1 MKSFHRHHFL
11 KKVVAGVVAVMFFI
25 ISTDMIAFAEPMAK
39 HMREAILGKRAAK
52 VRTMD
57 FDGNGK
63 VDLNDLTYFTTNAKE
78 EEFSPGQAKKMAHK
92 DVEISVGANAL
103 KEKAHLS
110 ITPLREV
117 SLMPLNPGMINV
129 TRGQKAFR
137 FLPHPMKFGEKISV
151 KLPYDKKSAEEAGST
166 ENDIRTYYFDD
177 EAGVW
182 MPLETVN
189 VDKTTQQVE
198 SYTTHFTDMI
208 NAVVTVPDSPES
220 VNFNPTQIKDIKAA
234 DPSSNIALIQPPT
247 ANSNGAAQLSFPI
260 QVALGRVGVQPQL
273 ALQYNSEGGNGWL
286 GMGWDLPMQA
296 VVVDTLWGV
305 PHYDTALES
314 ENYRLNG
321 EFLTPVAH
329 RTELPPRTAEKL
341 FHARVE
347 GAFNKIL
354 RHGTNP
360 QNYWWEVKDKNG
372 TSFFY
377 GGRPET
383 GQVSNALLKDYQGN
397 VFKWALV
404 EIRDTNQNN
413 VTYHY
418 ATVQHAGVL
427 AGTVPGYELY
437 LKTIRWTGHQ
447 GSEGLYQVEFL
458 RDRELGEPQR
468 VDVMIDARGA
478 FKKVTADL
486 LRKIVVTFNGQPI
499 RSYELKYQSA
509 LNNPFYKTLLAS
521 ITQYGDN
528 GAEFYTH
535 TFDYYDDARIGLS
548 YKAFAPMTT
557 WNSGKDGISE
567 GIMNHGD
574 TSAINVTKTKDKGGS
589 LSLSVGWGPASIS
602 GGMSKSKSKSEGLL
616 ALADI
621 NGDGLPD
628 KVYKK
633 GKSVYYRPN
642 QSGPHGT
649 TQFGPP
655 HLIPGL
661 PEISIENSE
670 TETKTLGVSVMGS
683 GASKSTQKTKTKQ
696 PIYFMDS
703 NSDGLVDLA
712 YNGLVYFNHRDS
724 NGNIFFTPNSGDTYY
739 PLGAGAA
746 AIADS
751 GEDYAQMRQEFLA
764 DYPLLDVVRRWQA
777 PFDGQISITGAATL
791 AQDDSEERQTSQTA
805 DGVRVAIQQNDRE
818 LWAQNIAADDYA
830 AKTPQNVAAIT
841 VKKGDAIYF
850 RVQSIEDGAFD
861 AVRWNP
867 VIQYLNVPPTFDA
880 NHSNVYRYEAAQDF
894 TLAGGHRGTFVNM
907 PVDGTVRLFGAFRKA
922 AITTDDVTV
931 QVFKN
936 DAAIYSKT
944 FAWNQTGAIVFDEQ
958 GALKSLSV
966 QAQDRIAVR
975 VKSDSPIDMTTLSW
989 QQDNP
994 LALAYVEPTDQLP
1007 MNLLCSYDLYPR
1019 SELTTPLQ
1027 AWVAPQTGVYA
1038 IKPLLAVTS
1047 GATVSDSVIVATVK
1061 RAGELVGK
1069 HEINIAN
1076 HVVNNGSFSVEAKQ
1090 GDALYFEFSTDNPE
1104 LLNTLQTAV
1113 AITAPDGSKFNPPVA
1128 LYSAEELQVIAQA
1141 YRGWTIFG
1149 YNGSLYPANTAMH
1162 ITEADVRGDALIAAA
1177 KAFEAE
1183 SAKLQQAAN
1192 SENEEALE
1200 AALDELNEKYE
1211 EMVKSFPINPFVPEP
1226 MLQRWRGTDEE
1237 ASVQGEMMISSRNGL
1252 DSLEIA
1258 PNAPAVPASGAIS
1271 ITKASRCKG
1280 KGTSG
1285 NLGPASGSK
1294 MKSDCYGEDD
1304 MMDMNGDRF
1313 PDIVNKAVMIFSD
1326 MMGVLQGGVSPS
1338 IGDLRHTKA
1347 ESKSGGVGGGSGS
1360 LKIISNSKGRT
1371 DSNGFSSPSGNP
1383 YSASMQASVSISK
1396 SKGTSDV
1403 KYDIMDVNGDGLPDR
1418 VYEGSFMVALGLGYG
1433 FAPAEL
1439 WGSAAINEGK
1449 NSSTEVGVGI
1459 GGGMKFPKFG
1469 ISGGVGVSGGKS
1481 KSESV
1486 RSLSDINSDG
1496 LLDIVLQNSVLFNM
1510 GGSYSSPV
1518 AWAMPNGISV
1528 SKGST
1533 VGANASLNATIPL
1546 PSGFNIGFGGG
1557 AQASE
1562 SISHQEVQ
1570 FVTDINGDGH
1580 PDYLASDDESSVQ
1593 VGLSQIERT
1602 NLLKTVHRPLGA
1614 TISLDYERVGNTFEM
1629 PQSKWALSR
1638 VEVNDGHQGDGVD
1651 VLLNTYQYKDGFY
1664 NRQERE
1670 FYGFKTVIEEQRNS
1684 VDGGLYRSVTRTFH
1698 NDSYYNKGL
1707 LASEVLTDAQGRKY
1721 TETKNTYLLRN
1732 IETGAE
1738 LSNVNHLTATV
1749 FPELIRVDKLFYEG
1763 EPQPGKFT
1771 FETYQY
1777 DALGNVIK
1785 FFDAGDLGADDDIE
1799 AEIGYFSDA
1808 ANYIVG
1814 KANNIVVRSN
1824 GRVMR
1829 KREANFEQ
1837 NTGNLTQ
1844 VRQYLGDGQAAVTD
1858 LTYDQYGNIKT
1869 VTGPVNYKGQRYQL
1883 TYAYDPTVFTHN
1895 VSVTDSFGYASTA
1908 DYDLKYGAVT
1918 RTTDL
1923 NANSILYAYDPFGR
1937 VSAITGPYQTG
1948 TGHATIAFEY
1958 HHDALP
1964 AWALTQHL
1972 DVYRNLHDPIET
1984 VLFVDGLARTIQT
1997 KKDGTIHQSPT
2008 AAAKDVQI
2016 VSGHQTFDFVG
2027 RTIEQYYP
2035 VTEPLGQQGKFNP
2048 EIDAIRPTVTTY
2060 DVLDRTTTITIPD
2073 LTATTMAYGFGSDR
2087 DGQLQFLT
2095 RVTDANGMVKESFR
2109 DVNEQI
2115 TAVKEFN
2122 AGQTIWTSYAYDA
2135 LNQIVRVNDDK
2146 NNQTLAL
2153 YDNLGRRTHLNSPD
2167 AGLTETIYDLASN
2180 VTQKITANL
2189 RNEGK
2194 TITYDYTYNR
2204 LNKILYPNFPG
2215 NNVTYTYGAPGAA
2228 FNRANRLVTVTD
2240 ESGMEE
2246 RFYGPL
2252 GETVKTIKTL
2262 ASDTQGNSANSP
2274 EIYVT
2279 EYEFDTWNRLQRM
2292 IYPDGERLTNQYDS
2306 GGLLRAISGRKA
2318 QWKYD
2323 YLNRLE
2329 YDKFSQ
2335 RVFMEQANGVRTTY
2349 DYNREN
2355 RRLTTL
2361 QAGGDTKSAPKFSR
2375 PLFQDLA
2382 YGYDNVGNILSL
2394 SNRAGVT
2401 QANQMGGTTQ
2411 FVYQYDDLYRL
2422 THAEAAYQYMP
2433 DKERKFTLDMQYDTI
2448 HNIVTK
2454 HQQDWVIQPGSM
2466 PLPQRKTTYNW
2477 TYAYAGMQPHAP
2489 THIGDP
2495 TAQPVEGR
2503 TFTYD
2508 ANGNQLGWADDT
2520 NGTERTIIW
2529 DEENRIQNILDNGHE
2544 MTYKYNDAGER
2555 VIKSGPQGETAYIN
2569 QFFTIRNREVG
2580 TKHIYAGTVRVVS
2593 KLMKQEKP
2601 GAKTNEPNGNAD
2613 PTKTNNG
2620 KGQAKKADA
2629 TPTPTADA
2637 ATHQR
2642 PEEFSL
2648 YFFHPDHLGSSAY
2661 VTDKD
2666 GELYQ
2671 HLEYFPFGET
2681 WVEESSNTQRTPYLF
2696 TAKELDEET
2705 QLSYFGARY
2714 YDPRTSVWQSPDP
2727 ILGKYLPTGDK
2738 EKDKNLRGMGG
2749 VFNSFSLGLYTYSH
2763 LNPIKYYDPDGNESQ
2778 EAESAVFVQHP
2789 LFKYAWKIPFARN
2802 PIDNFTNTEI
2812 SHEHI
2817 FFYDKNG
2824 KLVDDVGF
2832 GPTGRFSYGKTYG
2845 TNEAY
2850 DPSKI
2855 PTDFVP
2861 INKNRYDPKRVYQ
2874 SMENLGKRKWFF
2886 GTGFFKGDGVY
2897 GGVVNNCQGFTQR
2910 VRNEYNKLA
2919 SPLQSQQL
2927 NSNSGGE
2934 GNGDSEVTLRAGVW
2948 ATVDQNGVI
2957 TKGIMGE

>member
-11 KKVVAGVVAVMFFI
+11 KKFVAGLVAAMFFI
-25 ISTDMIAFAEPMAK
+25 ISTDMIALAEPMGKIIRDAV
-39 HMREAILGKRAAK
+39 LGKRAAK
-52 VRTMD
+52 LRTLD

-78 EEFSPGQAKKMAHK
+78 EEFAPGQAKKMAHK

-110 ITPLREV
+110 ITPLRDV

-129 TRGQKAFR
+129 TRGQKVFR

-151 KLPYDKKSAEEAGST
+151 KLPYDKKLAEEAGSI
-166 ENDIRTYYFDD
+166 ENDIHTYYFDD

-208 NAVVTVPDSPES
+208 NAVVTVPDSPEAI
-220 VNFNPTQIKDIKAA
+220 NFDGNQIKDIKVA
-234 DPSSNIALIQPPT
+234 DPSSGISLIQPPT
-247 ANSNGAAQLSFPI
+247 ANSNGTAQLSFPI
-260 QVALGRVGVQPQL
+260 QIAPGRVGLQPQL
-273 ALQYNSEGGNGWL
+273 AIQYNSEGGNGWL

-305 PHYDTALES
+305 PRYLPAQES

-321 EFLTPVAH
+321 EFLTPVVH
-329 RTELPPRTAEKL
+329 RTALQPRTAEKV

-360 QNYWWEVKDKNG
+360 TNYWWEVKDKNG

-383 GQVSNALLKDYQGN
+383 GQENNALLKDDQGN

-404 EIRDTNQNN
+404 EIRDTNRNN
-413 VTYHY
+413 VSYHY
-418 ATVQHAGVL
+418 ATVQNAGVL
-427 AGTVPGYELY
+427 AGTVSGYELY
-437 LKTIRWTGHQ
+437 LKTIRYTGHT
-447 GSEGLYQVEFL
+447 GSEGLYQVEFI

-499 RSYELKYQSA
+499 RSYELKYKPA
-509 LNNPFYKTLLAS
+509 VNNPFYKTLLAS
-521 ITQYGDN
+521 ITQYGEN

-535 TFDYYDDARIGLS
+535 TFDYYDDARLGLN
-548 YKAFAPMTT
+548 YKAFAPMMT
-557 WNSGKDGISE
+557 WSSGSDGISE

-589 LSLSVGWGPASIS
+589 LSLSVGFGPASI
-602 GGMSKSKSKSEGLL
+602 GGSVSKSKSKSEGLL

-621 NGDGLPD
+621 NGDGLSD
-628 KVYKK
+628 KVFKK
-633 GKSVYYRPN
+633 GGAVFYRPN

-649 TQFGPP
+649 TQFGQPR
-655 HLIPGL
+655 LIPGL
-661 PEISIENSE
+661 PDISIENSE
-670 TETKTLGVSVMGS
+670 TESKSIKVGLGPAN
-683 GASKSTQKTKTKQ
+683 ASKTKQKTKTKQ
-696 PIYFMDS
+696 PVYLIDI

-724 NGNIFFTPNSGDTYY
+724 SGNIFFTPNSSDTYY

-746 AIADS
+746 VIADS
-751 GEDYAQMRQEFLA
+751 GENYAQMRQEFLA

-777 PFDGQISITGAATL
+777 PFDGQISITGVVTL
-791 AQDDSEERQTSQTA
+791 AQDASEERQTSQTA
-805 DGVRVAIQQNDRE
+805 DGVRVAIQHNDKE
-818 LWAQNIAADDYA
+818 LWAQKIAADDYA
-830 AKTPQNVAAIT
+830 AKTPQNVNAIT
-841 VKKGDAIYF
+841 VKKGDALYF

-880 NHSNVYRYEAAQDF
+880 NQLNVYRYEAAQDF
-894 TLAGGHRGTFVNM
+894 TLMGGHRGTFVNV
-907 PVDGTVRLFGAFRKA
+907 PVDGTVRLVGTFRKSA
-922 AITTDDVTV
+922 VTTDDVTM

-936 DAAIYSKT
+936 DASIYSKT
-944 FAWNQTGAIVFDEQ
+944 LAWNETGAIVLDEQ
-958 GALKSLSV
+958 NTLKSLSV
-966 QAQDRIAVR
+966 KAQDRIAVR
-975 VKSDSPIDMTTLSW
+975 VKSDSPIDMTTLLW

-1007 MNLLCSYDLYPR
+1007 MNLLCGYDLYPR
-1019 SELTTPLQ
+1019 SDLTTPLQ

-1038 IKPLLAVTS
+1038 ITPLLSLTS
-1047 GATVSDSVIVATVK
+1047 GAAVADSAVVATVK

-1069 HEINIAN
+1069 HDISIAN
-1076 HVVNNGSFSVEAKQ
+1076 NIVNNGSFTIEAKQ
-1090 GDALYFEFSTDNPE
+1090 GDALYFEFSADKPE
-1104 LLNTLQTAV
+1104 LLNTLQKAV
-1113 AITAPDGSKFNPPVA
+1113 KITAPNGSTFNPPVA
-1128 LYSAEELQVIAQA
+1128 LYTADAPQVIAQA

-1149 YNGSLYPANTAMH
+1149 YNGSLYPVDTAMH
-1162 ITEADVRGDALIAAA
+1162 ITETDVRGDALRTAA
-1177 KAFEAE
+1177 KEFETE
-1183 SAKLQQAAN
+1183 SAKLQQTTD
-1192 SENEEALE
+1192 EEAFD
-1200 AALDELNEKYE
+1200 AAMEELSAKYE
-1211 EMVKSFPINPFVPEP
+1211 ETLKTFPINPFVPEP
-1226 MLQRWRGTDEE
+1226 MSQRWRGTDEE
-1237 ASVQGEMMISSRNGL
+1237 AAVNAEMIISSRNGL

-1258 PNAPAVPASGAIS
+1258 PNAPVVPVSGAIS
-1271 ITKASRCKG
+1271 VTKSSRCKG
-1280 KGTSG
+1280 EGKSG
-1285 NLGPASGSK
+1285 GLGPISGSK
-1294 MKSDCYGEDD
+1294 MKSDCYGEVD
-1304 MMDMNGDRF
+1304 MLDFNGDRF
-1313 PDIVNKAVMIFSD
+1313 PDILTTSAFLLTGML
-1326 MMGVLQGGVSPS
+1326 GVFNEGSASGG

-1347 ESKSGGVGGGSGS
+1347 ESKSGGIGGGSGD
-1360 LKIISNSKGRT
+1360 LKIIPNGKGRT
-1371 DSNGFSSPSGNP
+1371 DSTGFSSPSGNP
-1383 YSASMQASVSISK
+1383 YSPAMQASVSVSK

-1403 KYDIMDVNGDGLPDR
+1403 KYDLMDVNGDGLPDR
-1418 VYEGSFMVALGLGYG
+1418 VYEGAFLVALGLGYG

-1449 NSSTEVGVGI
+1449 NSGLDIGI
-1459 GGGMKFPKFG
+1459 GISGSGSIGGFG
-1469 ISGGVGVSGGKS
+1469 LGGGVGVSAGKS
-1481 KSESV
+1481 KSESI
-1486 RSLSDINSDG
+1486 RSLSDINGDG
-1496 LLDIVLQNSVLFNM
+1496 LLDIVLQNSVQFNM
-1510 GGSYSSPV
+1510 GGSFSSPV
-1518 AWAMPNGISV
+1518 AWSMPNGISV

-1614 TISLDYERVGNTFEM
+1614 TMALDYERIGNTFEM
-1629 PQSKWALSR
+1629 PQSKWVLSR
-1638 VEVNDGHQGDGVD
+1638 VEMNDGHAGDGVD

-1684 VDGGLYRSVTRTFH
+1684 ADGSLYRSVTRTFH

-1707 LASEVLTDAQGRKY
+1707 LASEILTDAQGRKY

-1738 LSNVNHLTATV
+1738 LANLNHLTATV

-1785 FFDAGDLGADDDIE
+1785 FFDAGDLGADDDVE

-1814 KANNIVVRSN
+1814 KANSIIVRSN

-1829 KREANFEQ
+1829 KREADFE
-1837 NTGNLTQ
+1837 NGTGNLKQ
-1844 VRQYLGDGQAAVTD
+1844 VRQFLASGQAAVTD
-1858 LTYDQYGNIKT
+1858 LTYDQYGNIIT
-1869 VTGPVNYKGQRYQL
+1869 VTGPANYNGQRYQL

-1937 VSAITGPYQTG
+1937 VSTITGPYQTG

-1964 AWALTQHL
+1964 AWALTRHL
-1972 DVYRNLHDPIET
+1972 DVYRNINDPIET
-1984 VLFVDGLARTIQT
+1984 VLFVDGLARAIQT

-2048 EIDAIRPTVTTY
+2048 DIDAIRPTVTTY
-2060 DVLDRTTTITIPD
+2060 DVLDRTLSITIPD
-2073 LTATTMAYGFGSDR
+2073 LTATTMAYGFGADR

-2095 RVTDANGMVKESFR
+2095 RVTDANGNAKESFR

-2122 AGQTIWTSYAYDA
+2122 AGATIWTSYAYDA
-2135 LNQIVRVNDDK
+2135 LNQIVRVSDDK

-2167 AGLTETIYDLASN
+2167 AGLTETVYDLASN

-2189 RNEGK
+2189 RAEGK
-2194 TITYDYTYNR
+2194 AIRYEYEYLR
-2204 LNKILYPNFPG
+2204 LQQILYPNFSG
-2215 NNVTYTYGAPGAA
+2215 NNVTYTYGAPAA
-2228 FNRANRLVTVTD
+2228 PFNRANRIVTVSD
-2240 ESGMEE
+2240 ESGKEE

-2306 GGLLRAISGRKA
+2306 GGLLYNITGAKA

-2349 DYNREN
+2349 DYNAEN

-2361 QAGGDTKSAPKFSR
+2361 VAGGDTKSAPQHSR
-2375 PLFQDLA
+2375 GEFQHLA

-2394 SNRAGVT
+2394 TNSAAVT
-2401 QANQMGGTTQ
+2401 QANQMGGATQ
-2411 FVYQYDDLYRL
+2411 FAYQYDDLYRL
-2422 THAEAAYQYMP
+2422 THAEGAYQYMP
-2433 DKERKFTLDMQYDTI
+2433 GKERKFTLDMRYDTI

-2454 HQQDWVIQPGSM
+2454 NQQDWIIQPGSM
-2466 PLPQRKTTYNW
+2466 PLPQRKTTYDW
-2477 TYAYAGMQPHAP
+2477 TYAYAGTQPHAP
-2489 THIGDP
+2489 THIGD
-2495 TAQPVEGR
+2495 R

-2508 ANGNQLGWADDT
+2508 ANGNQLGWTDDQ
-2520 NGTERTIIW
+2520 NGTRRTIFW
-2529 DEENRIQNILDNGHE
+2529 DEENRIQSIADNGHT

-2593 KLMKQEKP
+2593 KLMKPEKP
-2601 GAKTNEPNGNAD
+2601 GDRSAARSPQGNAPKSPQGNAQTPQENGNAL
-2613 PTKTNNG
+2613 TSAHSK
-2620 KGQAKKADA
+2620 KKANA
-2629 TPTPTADA
+2629 TPTPIADA
-2637 ATHQR
+2637 TTHKR

-2714 YDPRTSVWQSPDP
+2714 YDPRTSVWQNPDP
-2727 ILGKYLPTGDK
+2727 IIEKYLPTGDK
-2738 EKDKNLRGMGG
+2738 ENDKNLPGMGG
-2749 VFNSFSLGLYTYSH
+2749 VFSTTNLNLYHYAGQ
-2763 LNPIKYYDPDGNESQ
+2763 NPVKFVDPDGNETVNTGGEVYFIHQ
-2778 EAESAVFVQHP
+2778 NDP
-2789 LFKYAWKIPFARN
+2789 DPFPSDPHAHVGN
-2802 PIDNFTNTEI
+2802 PK
-2812 SHEHI
+2812 S
-2817 FFYDKNG
+2817 
-2824 KLVDDVGF
+2824 
-2832 GPTGRFSYGKTYG
+2832 P
-2845 TNEAY
+2845 
-2850 DPSKI
+2850 
-2855 PTDFVP
+2855 
-2861 INKNRYDPKRVYQ
+2861 
-2874 SMENLGKRKWFF
+2874 RKVHL
-2886 GTGFFKGDGVY
+2886 GTGEIFQGTRNTGEKVPKKQLKRILDGIVDNPVLQKKVAKLTRKLPIIGTVIAIASFSSDVEAKGLGGAVLNTVLDELPVVGGIKTGYEIISGKDLIPDKVRTTIKKETSICIDDGQTRQ
-2897 GGVVNNCQGFTQR
+2897 C
-2910 VRNEYNKLA
+2910 E
-2919 SPLQSQQL
+2919 
-2927 NSNSGGE
+2927 
-2934 GNGDSEVTLRAGVW
+2934 
-2948 ATVDQNGVI
+2948 
-2957 TKGIMGE
+2957 